1 MNTLSSD
8 AIAPLQ
14 AAGEMRHF
22 EPILLELLRRHEVDL
37 QAFMTTGEGRFTG
50 PLHQKG
56 GYLRIGVGLPPSFP
70 ECIMDHR
77 KGRFEA
83 TRIRFDG
90 GERISDLATRR
101 AVDHPIMRNETPEQ
115 ARSRIIACAI
125 DGDRAIVRSTHAT
138 YDLGDVEEIRAIKGW
153 IRVVLKENRRTMVPV
168 MMELAKPVVHDGMDH
183 LPGILR
189 NAGGRASAAV
199 ETEML
204 KVYRRSHQTFY
215 RASVELMAEHASG
228 DPEPRLL
235 WARIS
240 SPGLK
245 KADMESMLPAMIHGR
260 WNDRDSCLWVPIRP
274 GEEAGFVD
282 GLTSLRSLAMA
293 KDGKAYMGLRLD
305 PAHASDGP
313 SVSMHPI
320 LAKAMIDHG
329 VDLSRVDDLPCAA
342 YHVPGSWNGVTPGL
356 PSAYGQRR
364 RHQAMMIPPSFPPTW
379 FDRTRDGLRISS
391 MRLGSRGA
399 ILREGPEGAV
409 ISVPDG
415 RYSPAMGIYVS
426 DILGVPWLNGF
437 KSREIRPNGRGFDM
451 VIDGPARMK
460 VPYTYSLDPIPPRRR
475 DQRPIF
481 QAFIKGMKTAM
492 GKGIGKNTKGRC
504 EIVLIQ
510 HAVEGRADQDVL
522 GMLKLPSGRTGW
534 TEILR
539 NEPGLDMTWKDDEHG
554 FVFSPDNQDI
564 DRLCRLL
571 LPFAAEFVMV
581 HDSKDPDEDGEDPV
595 DSIPEAVMHGAAA
608 EVVRDPHD
616 ERVDHDAAAER
627 TEFDGIMEPSDPH
640 PVDDVP
646 SLDDVIDYESSMP
659 DPKTG
664 GIVPEMVDDA
674 PRSEIPS
681 SDTTFDATLGPVTQV
696 SDIED
701 DGRADA
707 ARTAIEAILTDA
719 DAFLRNALR
728 TALRA
733 RLGPLEL
740 DRLATVAKAM
750 GTMAGDVMPGSDHAI
765 RMGALEDVIRME
777 LEHADDH
784 KQEASATSSRNRRD
798 AR

>member
-83 TRIRFDG
+83 TKIRFDG
-90 GERISDLATRR
+90 GERISDLANHR

-125 DGDRAIVRSTHAT
+125 DGDRAVVRSNHAT

-153 IRVVLKENRRTMVPV
+153 IRVVLKEHRRTMIPV
-168 MMELAKPVVHDGMDH
+168 VMELAKPAVHDGMDH

-189 NAGGRASAAV
+189 NAGGRSSATV

-245 KADMESMLPAMIHGR
+245 KADMESILPAMMHGR

-274 GEEAGFVD
+274 GDEAAFVED
-282 GLTSLRSLAMA
+282 LTSLRSLAMA

-379 FDRTRDGLRISS
+379 FDRTREGLRISS
-391 MRLGSRGA
+391 MRLGSKGA

-437 KSREIRPNGRGFDM
+437 KSREIRPKDRGFDM
-451 VIDGPARMK
+451 IVDGPARMK
-460 VPYTYSLDPIPPRRR
+460 VPYAYSLDPIAPRRR

-481 QAFIKGMKTAM
+481 QAFVKGMETAM
-492 GKGIGKNTKGRC
+492 GKGIRKNTKGRC

-522 GMLKLPSGRTGW
+522 GMLKLPSGRNGW

-539 NEPGLDMTWKDDEHG
+539 NEPGLDMTWKDDEQG
-554 FVFSPDNQDI
+554 FIFSPDNQDI

-571 LPFAAEFVMV
+571 LPFAAEFVMI
-581 HDSKDPDEDGEDPV
+581 HDSKDPDEDDGDPAHPITKGTTHGS
-595 DSIPEAVMHGAAA
+595 DPEVLRGSDDD
-608 EVVRDPHD
+608 RI
-616 ERVDHDAAAER
+616 DHDAKTHHA
-627 TEFDGIMEPSDPH
+627 TEFDGIEEPSDPH
-640 PVDDVP
+640 PMDDDVP
-646 SLDDVIDYESSMP
+646 DLDEVMEHEKHVLDAHAGSVVRDIEH
-659 DPKTG
+659 
-664 GIVPEMVDDA
+664 DA
-674 PRSEIPS
+674 PRSEEAAS
-681 SDTTFDATLGPVTQV
+681 AATIDGTVEDRRTVTKAMEE
-696 SDIED
+696 ED
-701 DGRADA
+701 DVVG
-707 ARTAIEAILTDA
+707 RTAMEAILADA

-733 RLGPLEL
+733 HLGPLEM
-740 DRLATVAKAM
+740 DRLAGVASAM
-750 GTMAGDVMPGSDHAI
+750 RTMARDVMPESSHAS
-765 RMGALEDVIRME
+765 RMSALEDVILTE
-777 LEHADDH
+777 LEHATGHHPD
-784 KQEASATSSRNRRD
+784 T
-798 AR
+798 